1 MLPWVSTVKA
11 PEPPAALTL
20 VVGGEELLADRGVSA
35 VIAGAR
41 AMDPQT
47 DIREVN
53 AGDLSR
59 PAVLEF
65 LSPSLFSERRVVVVR
80 GLGVGKADEE
90 PGEDDGEEP
99 VSSGRLD
106 EPVVA
111 ALIEHCGSA
120 DPDVHF
126 VLVHKNANN
135 GRGQLNA
142 LKKAKPAL
150 VDCKTPARKGYPDF
164 VAAEFVRLNRSAT
177 ADVPEA
183 MVLAV
188 GRDLRSLSAACAQ
201 LAADLPAKQRIDR
214 QAVESFFAGRV
225 EVDAFAIADAVL
237 AGHTAQALV
246 VGRQALAGGSSGPA
260 ITAALAFNFR
270 NLIKAS
276 SAPRG
281 VPLEQAAAE
290 IGMRDW
296 QLRKARQQLN
306 GWTPDGVARALR
318 ALAEADADVKG
329 AAVDADYAIEQMI
342 IKLGR
347 ARNSR

>member
-1 MLPWVSTVKA
+1 MSTAK
-11 PEPPAALTL
+11 PTPIPPALTL
-20 VVGGEELLADRGVSA
+20 VVGAEELLSDRAVSA
-35 VIAGAR
+35 VISAAK
-41 AMDPQT
+41 AIDPET
-47 DIREVN
+47 DIREVG
-53 AGDLSR
+53 AGDLNR
-59 PAVLEF
+59 PAILEL

-80 GLGVGKADEE
+80 GLGTGKVDDE
-90 PGEDDGEEP
+90 PDDNAGMDEA
-99 VSSGRLD
+99 VSASGRLD
-106 EPVVA
+106 DAVVA
-111 ALIEHCGSA
+111 ALIEHNASKEA
-120 DPDVHF
+120 DVHF
-126 VLVHKNANN
+126 VLVHRNANS
-135 GRGQLNA
+135 GRAQLNA
-142 LKKAKPAL
+142 LKKAKPAV
-150 VDCKTPARKGYPDF
+150 VDCKAPAKKGYADF
-164 VAAEFVRLNRSAT
+164 VSAEFSALDRPIN
-177 ADVPEA
+177 AEVPDA

-188 GRDLRSLSAACAQ
+188 GRDLRALAAACGQ

-237 AGHTAQALV
+237 AGRTAQALV

-290 IGMRDW
+290 VGMRDW

-306 GWTPDGVARALR
+306 GWTPDGVTRALR

-347 ARNSR
+347 ARSAR